1 MYNLG
6 IHSFNTGIGH
16 MYVWNET
23 QGGRGS
29 QDISSIV
36 RKHLIHYASTHK
48 HIVLYSDA
56 CGGQNR
62 NIKMALTLLKLVQ
75 SSEIQADMTDLKF
88 MVSGHSYLP
97 NYREFGIIEAASKRK
112 EFIYSPDDWI
122 DIITRAK
129 RKIPPF
135 QVEEIKFTD
144 FLSTK
149 SLEDAVTNRKKDI
162 NGDNF
167 SWLNIQWLR
176 VIRGYKLLLHF
187 KQSLSEVEDF
197 RQINL
202 EKTRQR
208 GRQLLCL
215 SSIIQAPLYS
225 YCRPVTADKKKDMTD
240 LLPYIPQVH
249 HSFYKYLPVETGTRL
264 QNQPNQEQD
273 VDGEISFNDE
283 FVYD

>member
-1 MYNLG
+1 
-6 IHSFNTGIGH
+6 
-16 MYVWNET
+16 
-23 QGGRGS
+23 
-29 QDISSIV
+29 
-36 RKHLIHYASTHK
+36 
-48 HIVLYSDA
+48 
-56 CGGQNR
+56 
-62 NIKMALTLLKLVQ
+62 MALTLLKLVQ

-88 MVSGHSYLP
+88 VVSGHSYSP

-112 EFIYSPDDWI
+112 EFIYSPDNWI
-122 DIITRAK
+122 DIIIRAK
-129 RKIPPF
+129 CKIPPF
-135 QVEEIKFTD
+135 QLEEIKFTD

-162 NGDNF
+162 NDDNF

-215 SSIIQAPLYS
+215 SSIIQAPLYLS
-225 YCRPVTADKKKDMTD
+225 
-240 LLPYIPQVH
+240 LIH
-249 HSFYKYLPVETGTRL
+249 
-264 QNQPNQEQD
+264 
-273 VDGEISFNDE
+273 I
-283 FVYD
+283 